1 MAKKKSSNSGV
12 DGAGGYE
19 FQKHCALY
27 IFLEQYNDIKDTKYF
42 IFLEHHEDF
51 LFCYLNEED
60 LIKSVDTYQA
70 KKSSKKWTITNKE
83 FEEILMKIL
92 QIGLDLKD
100 DTVLKT
106 DTYSHKLHFVSN
118 REIALA
124 KDIIN
129 ERNKIINYLEL
140 SEKLKNTI
148 ENFVEE
154 KHKSE
159 LENLLF
165 KYIPFSTDIN
175 EQKNQLVGKFVE
187 IFDTKIL
194 YPKAGLE
201 TLLSL
206 FRKIE
211 LTFNQGNIVSLMDKR
226 KRVES
231 KQINEA
237 LNVITT
243 KQKAFD
249 EWKSKEDT
257 YRPILRIPTTEMKD
271 FKINFENA
279 FDYFKDLEAIEHQK
293 IFDFVKRIDLSDCFS
308 HEEDLRKIV
317 NEFSKKHNTQFNEI
331 AIKASLLASYIQVR
345 EGTE

>member
-100 DTVLKT
+100 DTALKT

-129 ERNKIINYLEL
+129 ERNKIRLIAEDFRERIKGLPL
-140 SEKLKNTI
+140 
-148 ENFVEE
+148 
-154 KHKSE
+154 
-159 LENLLF
+159 
-165 KYIPFSTDIN
+165 
-175 EQKNQLVGKFVE
+175 E
-187 IFDTKIL
+187 IFSDKLSNAITPLKIITDKKEKDTLTKMYFHGIT
-194 YPKAGLE
+194 ARALE
-201 TLLSL
+201 
-206 FRKIE
+206 
-211 LTFNQGNIVSLMDKR
+211 
-226 KRVES
+226 
-231 KQINEA
+231 
-237 LNVITT
+237 
-243 KQKAFD
+243 
-249 EWKSKEDT
+249 
-257 YRPILRIPTTEMKD
+257 
-271 FKINFENA
+271 
-279 FDYFKDLEAIEHQK
+279 
-293 IFDFVKRIDLSDCFS
+293 
-308 HEEDLRKIV
+308 
-317 NEFSKKHNTQFNEI
+317 EFSKKSLKIFTSFFVI
-331 AIKASLLASYIQVR
+331 RSIFDLSTLSIK
-345 EGTE
+345 

>member
-1 MAKKKSSNSGV
+1 MAKKKYSNSGV

-60 LIKSVDTYQA
+60 FIKNVDTYQA

-83 FEEILMKIL
+83 FEEIIIKML

-100 DTVLKT
+100 EAVLKT
-106 DTYSHKLHFVSN
+106 DTYFHKLHFVSN
-118 REIALA
+118 REIALI

-129 ERNKIINYLEL
+129 ERKKIIKYLEL
-140 SEKLKNTI
+140 SEKPKNTI
-148 ENFVEE
+148 ENFVED
-154 KHKSE
+154 KHKPE
-159 LENLLF
+159 LEHLLF
-165 KYIPFSTDIN
+165 KYIPLSTDIN
-175 EQKNQLVGKFVE
+175 EQKNQLVGKFIE

-194 YPKAGLE
+194 YPKAGVE

-211 LTFNQGNIVSLMDKR
+211 LTFNQGNIVSLMDKS

-231 KQINEA
+231 KQIDEA
-237 LNVITT
+237 LNIITT

-249 EWKSKEDT
+249 EWRSKQSE
-257 YRPILRIPTTEMKD
+257 YSNILKIPIKEY
-271 FKINFENA
+271 NHFEIEFNNA
-279 FDYFKDLEAIEHQK
+279 FDYFKDLEAVEHQK
-293 IFDFVKRIDLSDCFS
+293 IFNFVNTIDLSNYYTK
-308 HEEDLRKIV
+308 EDALAEIV
-317 NEFSKKHNTQFNEI
+317 NQFHNSHNTQFSEI
-331 AIKASLLASYIQVR
+331 TTKASLLASYIQIR